1 MIVIA
6 FIGQKPYGK
15 AVSCICTTLWNIWH
29 FAGGFLHPHA
39 KHCQPLGLQVYA
51 RVYAYV
57 YCTVDKQYP
66 ELWNVRIL
74 AYNSC
79 LSGMRNATWHSSLS
93 LITAWHAP
101 NTWHAIYWRPSN
113 ACSLLWHCCHTD
125 DLSELSCGRNTYTFI
140 HHSGRHIKT

>member
-6 FIGQKPYGK
+6 FIGQKPYGE

-29 FAGGFLHPHA
+29 FAGGFLRPHA
-39 KHCQPLGLQVYA
+39 KHCQPLGLHVYA

-101 NTWHAIYWRPSN
+101 TRGMRYTGGPRMPVAYFDTVVIQ
-113 ACSLLWHCCHTD
+113 T
-125 DLSELSCGRNTYTFI
+125 TYQNCRAVEI
-140 HHSGRHIKT
+140 HICLFTTQVDI